1 MTVYCGVDFHARV
14 QTVSWMNTEDGEIK
28 QKELNHQSDDIRGFY
43 EQFAGEVIVGI
54 EASGYSSWFEDMLE
68 DMEYVVWV
76 GDASE
81 IRRLARRRQKNDKRD
96 AAHILELMVNGEF
109 PKVHRQSRESRE
121 VLGQLRYRHRLVKMR
136 TMAANCLKAIAIGAG
151 VSDKSQLST
160 RKGRSKLEAAGL
172 SAVLGE
178 QSKIWLELI
187 DDLTKKIQAV
197 ERWLEEQAQVDQ
209 RVERLRTHPG
219 IGLLTGLALVHT
231 LEPVERFASTRKV
244 AAYVGLDP
252 MEDSSAE
259 RKRYGSVS
267 KAGSRLL
274 RFLLVEAGQTAAK
287 GDPQL
292 RSFYQRVRDRRKSA
306 KAKVAVGRKLAVRSF
321 IMLRDQ
327 IDYSEFLRRG
337 VEARSS
343 RRSRADGD

>member
-14 QTVSWMNTEDGEIK
+14 QTVSWMDTQDGEIK
-28 QKELNHQSDDIRGFY
+28 QQELKHGSDDIRGFY
-43 EQFAGEVIVGI
+43 QQFAGEVVVGI

-68 DMEYVVWV
+68 EIGCQVWI
-76 GDASE
+76 GDATE

-96 AAHILELMVNGEF
+96 AAHILELMMNGEF
-109 PKVHRQSRESRE
+109 PRVHRQCRESRE

-151 VSDKSQLST
+151 VTNKRGVASG
-160 RKGRSKLEAAGL
+160 KGRRELEAARL
-172 SAVLGE
+172 STVLSE
-178 QSKIWLELI
+178 QSKKWLELI
-187 DDLTKKIQAV
+187 DDLTKKIEVV
-197 ERWLEEQAQVDQ
+197 EAWLEEHAQGDE

-219 IGLLTGLALVHT
+219 IGLLTGMALVHT

-267 KAGSRLL
+267 KAGSKLL
-274 RFLLVEAGQTAAK
+274 RFLLVEAGQTAAQR
-287 GDPQL
+287 DPQL
-292 RSFYQRVRDRRKSA
+292 RSFYRRVRDRRKSA
-306 KAKVAVGRKLAVRSF
+306 RAKVAVARKLVVRSF
-321 IMLRDQ
+321 ILLRDQ

-343 RRSRADGD
+343 CKSMAAD

>member
-1 MTVYCGVDFHARV
+1 MTIYCGVDFHARV
-14 QTVSWMNTEDGEIK
+14 QTVSWLETNNGEIH
-28 QKELNHQSDDIRGFY
+28 QKDLQHQKDDVRGFY
-43 EQFAGEVIVGI
+43 QQFTGEVIVGI
-54 EASGYSSWFEDMLE
+54 EASGYSRWFEDMLE
-68 DMEYVVWV
+68 GLGHQVWV
-76 GDASE
+76 GDATE

-96 AAHILELMVNGEF
+96 ADHILDLMVKGEF
-109 PKVHRQSRESRE
+109 PRVHSLSRESRE

-151 VSDKSQLST
+151 LSEKRRLVT
-160 RKGRSKLEAAGL
+160 STGRRKLDAAGL
-172 SAVLGE
+172 PAVLSE
-178 QSKIWLELI
+178 QCKMWLELI
-187 DDLTKKIQAV
+187 DDLTAKIEAV
-197 ERWLEEQAQVDQ
+197 ERWLEERAQADQ

-231 LEPVERFASTRKV
+231 LEPVDRFPSTRKV

-252 MEDSSAE
+252 MEESSAE
-259 RKRYGSVS
+259 RKRYGGVS
-267 KAGSRLL
+267 KAGSTLV

-287 GDPQL
+287 RDPQL
-292 RSFYQRVRDRRKSA
+292 RSFYQRLRDKRKTA
-306 KAKVAVGRKLAVRSF
+306 KAKVAVARKLAVRGF

-343 RRSRADGD
+343 RRAAAND

>member
-14 QTVSWMNTEDGEIK
+14 QTVSWLDTQDGEIH
-28 QKELNHQSDDIRGFY
+28 QTELNHRTDDVRGFY
-43 EQFAGEVIVGI
+43 LQFTGEVIVGI

-68 DMEYVVWV
+68 GIGHQVWV
-76 GDASE
+76 GDAGE

-96 AAHILELMVNGEF
+96 ADHILDLMVKREF
-109 PKVHRQSRESRE
+109 PCVHRLCRESRE

-151 VSDKSQLST
+151 LSEKTRLAT
-160 RKGRSKLEAAGL
+160 RKGRSKLDAVGL
-172 SAVLGE
+172 SAVLNE
-178 QSKIWLELI
+178 QSKKWLELI
-187 DDLTKKIQAV
+187 DDLTKKIEAV
-197 ERWLEEQAQVDQ
+197 ERWLEERAKADQ

-259 RKRYGSVS
+259 RKRYGGVS
-267 KAGSRLL
+267 KAGSTLV

-287 GDPQL
+287 RDPQL
-292 RSFYQRVRDRRKSA
+292 RSFYQRLRDKRKTA
-306 KAKVAVGRKLAVRSF
+306 KAKVAVARKLAVRGF

-343 RRSRADGD
+343 RRAAAND

>member
-14 QTVSWMNTEDGEIK
+14 QTVSWMDTQDGEIR
-28 QKELNHQSDDIRGFY
+28 QRELNHGSDDIRGFY
-43 EQFAGEVIVGI
+43 QQFAGEVVVGI

-68 DMEYVVWV
+68 EIGHQVWI
-76 GDASE
+76 GDATE

-136 TMAANCLKAIAIGAG
+136 TIAANCLKAIAIGAG
-151 VSDKSQLST
+151 VSDKRGLAT
-160 RKGRSKLEAAGL
+160 RKGRSQLEAAGL
-172 SAVLGE
+172 SAVLSE
-178 QSKIWLELI
+178 QSKKWLELI
-187 DDLTKKIQAV
+187 DDLTKKIEAV
-197 ERWLEEQAQVDQ
+197 EEWLEEHAHDQ

-259 RKRYGSVS
+259 RRRYGSVS
-267 KAGSRLL
+267 KAGSKLL

-287 GDPQL
+287 RDPQL
-292 RSFYQRVRDRRKSA
+292 RSFYRRVRDRRKSA
-306 KAKVAVGRKLAVRSF
+306 KAKVAVARKLAVRSF
-321 IMLRDQ
+321 ILLRDQ

-343 RRSRADGD
+343 RKSMAAD

>member
-14 QTVSWMNTEDGEIK
+14 QTVSWLDTNDGEIH
-28 QKELNHQSDDIRGFY
+28 QKELHHQKDNVRGFY
-43 EQFAGEVIVGI
+43 QQFTGEVIVGI

-68 DMEYVVWV
+68 GLGHQVWI
-76 GDASE
+76 GDAGE

-96 AAHILELMVNGEF
+96 ANHILDLMSKGEF
-109 PKVHRQSRESRE
+109 PRVHRLSRESRE

-136 TMAANCLKAIAIGAG
+136 TMATNCVKAIAIGAG
-151 VSDKSQLST
+151 LSDKRRLIT
-160 RKGRSKLEAAGL
+160 GKGRSKLESVGL
-172 SAVLGE
+172 PSVFSE
-178 QSKIWLELI
+178 QCKRWLEVT
-187 DDLTKKIQAV
+187 DDLTTKIKAV
-197 ERWLEEQAQVDQ
+197 EQWLEEQAQGDQ
-209 RVERLRTHPG
+209 RVGRLRTHPG

-231 LEPVERFASTRKV
+231 LEPVERFCSTRKI
-244 AAYVGLDP
+244 AAYFGLDP

-259 RKRYGSVS
+259 RKQYGGVS
-267 KAGSRLL
+267 KAGSRLV

-287 GDPQL
+287 RDPEL
-292 RSFYQRVRDRRKSA
+292 KVFYQRLRDKRKTA
-306 KAKVAVGRKLAVRSF
+306 KAKVAVARKLAVRSF

-343 RRSRADGD
+343 RTTGAAK

>member
-14 QTVSWMNTEDGEIK
+14 QTVSWLDTQDGEIH
-28 QKELNHQSDDIRGFY
+28 QKDLNHRADDVRGFY
-43 EQFAGEVIVGI
+43 LQFVGEVIVGI

-68 DMEYVVWV
+68 GIGHQVWV
-76 GDASE
+76 GDAGE

-96 AAHILELMVNGEF
+96 ADHILDLMVKGEF
-109 PKVHRQSRESRE
+109 PRVHRLSRESRE
-121 VLGQLRYRHRLVKMR
+121 VMGQLRYRHRLVKMR

-151 VSDKSQLST
+151 LSDKTRLVS
-160 RKGRSKLEAAGL
+160 RKGRSKLDAVGL
-172 SAVLGE
+172 GEVLNE
-178 QSKIWLELI
+178 QSKRWLELI
-187 DDLTKKIQAV
+187 DDLTTKIEAV
-197 ERWLEEQAQVDQ
+197 ERWLEERAQADQ

-219 IGLLTGLALVHT
+219 IGLLTGMALVHT

-252 MEDSSAE
+252 MEQSSAE
-259 RKRYGSVS
+259 RKRYGGVS
-267 KAGSRLL
+267 KAGSTLV

-287 GDPQL
+287 RDPQL
-292 RSFYQRVRDRRKSA
+292 RSFYQRIRDKRKTA
-306 KAKVAVGRKLAVRSF
+306 KAKVAVARKLAVRGF

-343 RRSRADGD
+343 RTGSR